1 MKGEFAVLQNAWGG
15 ESLVQKLELHI
26 DHETRSVQW
35 QHHTIFAE
43 SLREYYELNLLDIMN
58 NLRIHRGKTL
68 TELEVFSAN
77 ILGHKKHASNK
88 FVREANREVQTRF
101 NRDVDNII
109 QEIIKG
115 DGEYNDDDDSEALP
129 RAIAYFKV
137 ALRTDGWQDRQL
149 IKSWKY
155 VAASVCLEELLKFQ
169 GCSSRPLWDMQFLER
184 TQAPDAGI
192 VASRAHTYGY
202 RQ

>member
-15 ESLVQKLELHI
+15 ESLVQKLKLYI
-26 DHETRSVQW
+26 DHETRSVQL

-68 TELEVFSAN
+68 TELEVFSGN
-77 ILGHKKHASNK
+77 ILGHKQHASNK
-88 FVREANREVQTRF
+88 FVREANREVQARF
-101 NRDVDNII
+101 NII

-129 RAIAYFKV
+129 RAMACFKV
-137 ALRTDGWQDRQL
+137 ALRTDEWQDRQL

-155 VAASVCLEELLKFQ
+155 
-169 GCSSRPLWDMQFLER
+169 
-184 TQAPDAGI
+184 
-192 VASRAHTYGY
+192 
-202 RQ
+202 